1 MPRQFPGFSRPR
13 LQEELRQSVDGP
25 RHEIPDL
32 IDVLVRLGLLH
43 VQSDSFH
50 LSSKGQ
56 RALSMSPDRGRRD
69 LAELIIQSGFLHDQ
83 VRQLIEAT
91 TLDEDGLARCK
102 TRRARSSAPQLLGL
116 LQAWPGI
123 VGPSLV
129 EIPPRLYALI
139 DTPWSL
145 VPAQPRQEETKRAVG
160 WRAEAYS
167 FHFLR
172 LQSEKPSAIVWVA
185 NDDDGLGYDIE
196 NHSEGDLER
205 IEVKGSQRPEVR
217 FYLSEHEHQVAHQD
231 PSSYAIHFWG
241 EINLSRNPN
250 VEFAILREQGFPLVF
265 PDLPAHLADC
275 RLKAEPTKYRVT
287 LGNPACR

>member
-1 MPRQFPGFSRPR
+1 MQFPGLARTQ
-13 LQEELRQSVDGP
+13 LYEELSKSVDGP
-25 RHEIPDL
+25 RHEIPEL
-32 IDVLVRLGLLH
+32 IDVLGRLGLLH
-43 VQSDSFH
+43 VQSDHYH
-50 LSSKGQ
+50 LSGKGHRTLAMSTD
-56 RALSMSPDRGRRD
+56 RARREF
-69 LAELIIQSGFLHDQ
+69 AELIIQSGFLHDQ
-83 VRQLIEAT
+83 ARQLIEAT
-91 TLDEDGLARCK
+91 TVDQDGIARSK
-102 TRRARSSAPQLLGL
+102 ARRLRSSAPQLLGL

-123 VGPSLV
+123 VGSSVV
-129 EIPPRLYALI
+129 EIPPGLYALI

-145 VPAQPRQEETKRAVG
+145 VPVQPRQAETKRAVG

-196 NHSEGDLER
+196 NHSKGDLER
-205 IEVKGSQRPEVR
+205 IEVKGSQQADVR
-217 FYLSEHEHQVAHQD
+217 FFLSEHEHQVAHQD

-241 EINLSRNPN
+241 KINLSRNPN
-250 VEFAILREQGFPLVF
+250 LEFTILREQGFPLIF

-287 LGNPACR
+287 LGKPGCR